1 MPSPFPGMNP
11 YLEHPR
17 FWADFHNA
25 YLTYLRAVIRVAVEP
40 RYYVQL
46 QEHIYL
52 RDLEGDESRLTGIGD
67 VSVLPRPGRRGVKAS
82 AGGGVVAPAQVVLPR
97 YARESVNYLEVV
109 DRGDETVVTV
119 IELLSPSN
127 KATGDDRDSF
137 LDKRRALVTSQASY
151 VELDFLRSGPR
162 LPLRRLPA
170 CDYYAMV
177 SRPWKRPN
185 ADMWPLHIRD
195 PLPPIPIPLRRGEAE
210 PLIDLQAVLHRTF
223 DEAGYAPRLYLHPP
237 TPPLAPPD
245 DAWVAD
251 VARAAAPAT

>member
-11 YLEHPR
+11 YLENPR

-25 YLTYLRAVIRVAVEP
+25 YLTYLRAAVRLAVEP

-52 RDLEGDESRLTGIGD
+52 RDLDDEEGRPTGIGD
-67 VSVLPRPGRRGVKAS
+67 VSLLPSPGQRRVRAK
-82 AGGGVVAPAQVVLPR
+82 AGGGVTAPAEVGLPR

-109 DRGDETVVTV
+109 DRDDATVVTV
-119 IELLSPSN
+119 IEMLSPSN
-127 KATGDDRDSF
+127 KATGNDRDSF

-151 VELDFLRSGPR
+151 VELDFLRGGPR
-162 LPLRRLPA
+162 LPLRRLPT

-185 ADMWPLHIRD
+185 ADLWPLHLRD
-195 PLPPIPIPLRRGEAE
+195 PLPSIPVPLRRGESE
-210 PLIDLQAVLHRTF
+210 PLVDLQAVLHRTY
-223 DEAGYAPRLYLHPP
+223 DEAGYAPRLYRHDPQ
-237 TPPLAPPD
+237 PPLPPD
-245 DAWVAD
+245 DAAWAAEI
-251 VARAAAPAT
+251 ARAATPTA